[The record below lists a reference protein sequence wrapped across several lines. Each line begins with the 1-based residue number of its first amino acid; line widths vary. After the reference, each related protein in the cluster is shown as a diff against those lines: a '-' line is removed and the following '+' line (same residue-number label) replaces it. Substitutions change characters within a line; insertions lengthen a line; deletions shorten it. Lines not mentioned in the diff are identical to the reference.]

1 MIRVR
6 LEGKEFGK
14 LTVIRQL
21 LKRDKHRKIRWRCKC
36 SCGNIITTTSNCLLK
51 GNTKSCGHNKKE
63 ICKLIN
69 FKHGFT
75 KTKEYRCWRN
85 IKNKCLNK
93 NTHDYKYYGK
103 RGIKIYNKWLNS
115 FDNFLKDMGNC
126 PKGYTIERK
135 DNDGNY
141 EPGNCKWATR
151 ADQNRNTRR
160 TVIIVY
166 LDKTMCKI
174 DWVNYLN
181 TNKQWFDRKLKKY
194 NGNMGLIIRDLVIS
208 RSCYNG

>member
-1 MIRVR
+1 MR
-6 LEGKEFGK
+6 E
-14 LTVIRQL
+14 
-21 LKRDKHRKIRWRCKC
+21 
-36 SCGNIITTTSNCLLK
+36 IIVALAQDTC
-51 GNTKSCGHNKKE
+51 
-63 ICKLIN
+63 
-69 FKHGFT
+69 
-75 KTKEYRCWRN
+75 
-85 IKNKCLNK
+85 
-93 NTHDYKYYGK
+93 
-103 RGIKIYNKWLNS
+103 
-115 FDNFLKDMGNC
+115 
-126 PKGYTIERK
+126 
-135 DNDGNY
+135 
-141 EPGNCKWATR
+141 R